1 VKRRTKIIATMGPA
15 VASPQKVGM
24 LVAAG
29 MDVARLNFSHG
40 DRDSHRQ
47 FLQWVRE
54 AAAEQGRAVAVMQDI
69 QGPRI
74 RTGTFPGGRVDLTAG
89 DQIALL
95 DGDGVGSAKRVYVQ
109 HLEAAHLSPGD
120 TVIFDDGFIE
130 ARVIAVTPGSI
141 LVEVQRGGSL
151 GDHKGVAFPK
161 VRLDL
166 PAVTAKDLEDLRFG
180 LEIGVDLVAAS
191 FVESAAD
198 VEAVRS
204 VVGSAPV
211 IAKIERAAALGN
223 LAGILAAADG
233 AMVARGDL
241 GVEIGYEPL
250 PRIQREIIAAANS
263 AGRVSIT
270 PTEML
275 ESMITA
281 LRPTRAEVSDVATAV
296 MDGSDAVMLSGETAV
311 GLNPVLAVEAMSAI
325 CREAERG
332 GGDSA
337 PTASAGGQGSFA
349 SAIAGAVAE
358 ASAAL
363 GLRTVVAFTETGT
376 TARLISKCRPRAE
389 VVAFTPRPETYRRM
403 ALLWG
408 VTPMDFPRCGS
419 TDEMIAIAEEILVQQ
434 GLVSAGDRLAMA
446 AGVPPNRVAS
456 TNLLKL
462 HVVGEGVAGAGAMG

>member
-1 VKRRTKIIATMGPA
+1 MGPA
-15 VASPQKVGM
+15 VASPEKVGL

-40 DRDSHRQ
+40 TRETHSL
-47 FLQWVRE
+47 FLKWVRE
-54 AAAEQGRAVAVMQDI
+54 ASADQGRAVAVMQDI

-74 RTGTFPGGRVDLTAG
+74 RTGTFPGGRIDLVTG
-89 DQIALL
+89 DRVALL
-95 DGDGVGSAKRVYVQ
+95 DGDGVGDAKRVFVQ
-109 HLEAAHLSPGD
+109 HLAAAHLAPGD
-120 TVIFDDGFIE
+120 TVIFADGFIE
-130 ARVIAVTPGSI
+130 AGVTSVTPGSVV
-141 LVEVQRGGSL
+141 VEVRRGGSL
-151 GDHKGVAFPK
+151 GDHKGVAFPQ

-180 LEIGVDLVAAS
+180 MEIGVDIVAAS
-191 FVESAAD
+191 FVESASD
-198 VEAVRS
+198 IEAVRS
-204 VVGSAPV
+204 VVGNAPV
-211 IAKIERAAALGN
+211 IAKIERAAAVVN

-250 PRIQREIIAAANS
+250 PRVQKEIIAAAN
-263 AGRVSIT
+263 AAARVSIT
-270 PTEML
+270 ATEML

-281 LRPTRAEVSDVATAV
+281 LRPTRAEVSDVANAV

-311 GLNPVLAVEAMSAI
+311 GLNPVAAVEAMAAI
-325 CREAERG
+325 CHEAERG
-332 GGDSA
+332 GRE
-337 PTASAGGQGSFA
+337 PVTAASSGGEGSFA

-363 GLRTVVAFTETGT
+363 GLQTVVAFTETGT
-376 TARLISKCRPRAE
+376 TARLISKRRPGADI
-389 VVAFTPRPETYRRM
+389 VAFTPRPETCRRM

-419 TDEMIAIAEEILVQQ
+419 TDEMIATAEEILVQR
-434 GLVSAGDRLAMA
+434 GLVVSGDRLAMA

-462 HVVGEGVAGAGAMG
+462 HTVGEGSSDGALPAGR